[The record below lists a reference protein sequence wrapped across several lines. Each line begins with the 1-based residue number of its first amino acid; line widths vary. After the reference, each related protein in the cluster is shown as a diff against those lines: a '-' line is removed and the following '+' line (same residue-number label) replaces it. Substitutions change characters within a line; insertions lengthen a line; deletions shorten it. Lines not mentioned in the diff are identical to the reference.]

1 MAFIKV
7 ENVVINT
14 NYIAAVRLEGQNR
27 AGEES
32 VSLLV
37 AIPMLPLFPQE
48 TSSNSS
54 YQYEWLEFSG
64 SSALALQDYFSSYSN
79 VHDLLPQPHRPF
91 ACCEKAS

>member
-1 MAFIKV
+1 MTFIKV

-27 AGEES
+27 TGEES
-32 VSLLV
+32 VSLLI
-37 AIPMLPLFPQE
+37 AIPLLPLFPE
-48 TSSNSS
+48 EASPSSS

-91 ACCEKAS
+91 ACCENA